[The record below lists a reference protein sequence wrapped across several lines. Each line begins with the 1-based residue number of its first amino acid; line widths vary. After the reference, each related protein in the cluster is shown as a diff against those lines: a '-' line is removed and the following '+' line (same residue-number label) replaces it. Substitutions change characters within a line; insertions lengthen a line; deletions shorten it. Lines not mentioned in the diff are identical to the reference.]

1 MPFTRTILVAAP
13 HHHDKRD
20 LGTRN
25 WPAKIDDVDKS
36 NYDRLVKLFT
46 KLALQGLGAAK
57 LQRAV
62 ELINPHLYTVEERI
76 REQAKAFDPAIEG
89 YFQYAC
95 GSSGKRL
102 RPIVTLLSGAA
113 TGTVCTS
120 HVDLAVI
127 VELIHLATL
136 VHDDIMDGADIRRDQ
151 PTVNAKWGNTLAVL
165 LGDCLFAHALQLAAA
180 FPNNAICRR
189 IAHAAKDV
197 CSGEIIQTQRRF
209 DLNLTIDDYF
219 QVIEMKTAALFAVAT
234 ELGAFIS
241 EASPE
246 VITAMKA
253 YGLKLGTAYQIYDDC
268 LDIAGTEEKAGKT
281 LGSDLRKG
289 KLTLPV
295 LYLLQM
301 VDPDERHRF
310 SEVLLRVN
318 ADELDGLAEEVVRRG
333 ALRRAVETTKRL
345 VEEAQSELQKMP
357 VNKYSLA
364 MQDIGDFLSNI
375 VGQFAVAA

>member
-1 MPFTRTILVAAP
+1 V
-13 HHHDKRD
+13 
-20 LGTRN
+20 
-25 WPAKIDDVDKS
+25 KI
-36 NYDRLVKLFT
+36 FT
-46 KLALQGLGAAK
+46 KSGLGGLGAPK
-57 LQRAV
+57 LRRAV

-76 REQAKAFDPAIEG
+76 REQARAFDPAIEG
-89 YFQYAC
+89 YLAYAC

-102 RPIVTLLSGAA
+102 RPTLALLSGAA
-113 TGTVCTS
+113 TGNICPS

-127 VELIHLATL
+127 LELIHLATL
-136 VHDDIMDGADIRRDQ
+136 VHDDIMDSAEVRREQ
-151 PTVNAKWGNTLAVL
+151 ATVNAKWGNTLAVL
-165 LGDCLFAHALQLAAA
+165 LGDCLFAHAMKLAAA
-180 FPNNAICRR
+180 FPNSEICRR
-189 IAHAAKDV
+189 IAHAATEG
-197 CSGEIIQTQRRF
+197 CAGEIIQTQRRY
-209 DLNLTIDDYF
+209 DLNLTIGEYF
-219 QVIEMKTAALFAVAT
+219 QVIEMKTAALFATAA

-246 VITAMKA
+246 VITAMKV

-301 VDPDERHRF
+301 VDRDEHHRF
-310 SEVLLRVN
+310 SEVLIRSN
-318 ADELDGLAEEVVRRG
+318 TEELDTLAEEVVRRG
-333 ALRRAVETTKRL
+333 ALRRAVDTTKRL
-345 VEEAQSELQKMP
+345 VEEAQSELQRTP

-375 VGQFAVAA
+375 VDQFAAAA

>member
-1 MPFTRTILVAAP
+1 MS
-13 HHHDKRD
+13 KRE
-20 LGTRN
+20 LGCRCGA
-25 WPAKIDDVDKS
+25 AKIDVGDNS
-36 NYDRLVKLFT
+36 HYDRLVKIFT
-46 KLALQGLGAAK
+46 KLALQGMGAAK

-76 REQAKAFDPAIEG
+76 REQARAFDPAIEG

-95 GSSGKRL
+95 GGGGKRL
-102 RPIVTLLSGAA
+102 RPILTLLSGAA
-113 TGTVCTS
+113 TGIVCTS
-120 HVDLAVI
+120 HIDLAVI

-151 PTVNAKWGNTLAVL
+151 ATVNAKWGNTLSVL

-189 IAHAAKDV
+189 IAHAAKEV

-209 DLNLTIDDYF
+209 DLNLTIAEYF
-219 QVIEMKTAALFAVAT
+219 RVIEMKTAALFAVAA

-268 LDIAGTEEKAGKT
+268 LDIAGTEEKAGKS

-301 VDPDERHRF
+301 VEPEEHHRF
-310 SEVLLRVN
+310 SEVLLRAN
-318 ADELDGLAEEVVRRG
+318 EDELDSLGEEVVRRG
-333 ALRRAVETTKRL
+333 ALRRAVDTTKQL
-345 VEEAQSELQKMP
+345 VVEAQSELLRLP

-375 VGQFAVAA
+375 VDQFAVAA

>member
-1 MPFTRTILVAAP
+1 
-13 HHHDKRD
+13 
-20 LGTRN
+20 
-25 WPAKIDDVDKS
+25 
-36 NYDRLVKLFT
+36 
-46 KLALQGLGAAK
+46 
-57 LQRAV
+57 
-62 ELINPHLYTVEERI
+62 
-76 REQAKAFDPAIEG
+76 
-89 YFQYAC
+89 
-95 GSSGKRL
+95 
-102 RPIVTLLSGAA
+102 
-113 TGTVCTS
+113 
-120 HVDLAVI
+120 
-127 VELIHLATL
+127 
-136 VHDDIMDGADIRRDQ
+136 
-151 PTVNAKWGNTLAVL
+151 
-165 LGDCLFAHALQLAAA
+165 
-180 FPNNAICRR
+180 
-189 IAHAAKDV
+189 
-197 CSGEIIQTQRRF
+197 
-209 DLNLTIDDYF
+209 
-219 QVIEMKTAALFAVAT
+219 
-234 ELGAFIS
+234 
-241 EASPE
+241 
-246 VITAMKA
+246 MKA

>member
-1 MPFTRTILVAAP
+1 MIRLSKAISSMPAAAAENAFVPIL
-13 HHHDKRD
+13 
-20 LGTRN
+20 
-25 WPAKIDDVDKS
+25 
-36 NYDRLVKLFT
+36 
-46 KLALQGLGAAK
+46 
-57 LQRAV
+57 
-62 ELINPHLYTVEERI
+62 
-76 REQAKAFDPAIEG
+76 
-89 YFQYAC
+89 
-95 GSSGKRL
+95 
-102 RPIVTLLSGAA
+102 TLLSGAA

-120 HVDLAVI
+120 HIDLAVI

-151 PTVNAKWGNTLAVL
+151 ATVNAKWGNTLAVL

-189 IAHAAKDV
+189 IAHAAKEV

-209 DLNLTIDDYF
+209 DLNLTIDEYF

-301 VDPDERHRF
+301 VEPEERHRF

-345 VEEAQSELQKMP
+345 VEEAQSELQGCRST
-357 VNKYSLA
+357 NIHWQCRISAIFCRISLTSLRLLPNSFHA
-364 MQDIGDFLSNI
+364 CLFIHAWPDHPRIAGSTETPRKTSP
-375 VGQFAVAA
+375 ARR

>member
-1 MPFTRTILVAAP
+1 M
-13 HHHDKRD
+13 
-20 LGTRN
+20 
-25 WPAKIDDVDKS
+25 
-36 NYDRLVKLFT
+36 FT
-46 KLALQGLGAAK
+46 KSGLSGLGVPK
-57 LQRAV
+57 LRRAV

-76 REQAKAFDPAIEG
+76 REQARAFDPAIEG
-89 YFQYAC
+89 YLAYAC

-102 RPIVTLLSGAA
+102 RPTLALLSGAA
-113 TGTVCTS
+113 TGNICPS

-127 VELIHLATL
+127 LELIHLATL
-136 VHDDIMDGADIRRDQ
+136 VHDDIMDSADVRREQ
-151 PTVNAKWGNTLAVL
+151 ATVNAKWGNTLAVL
-165 LGDCLFAHALQLAAA
+165 LGDCLFAHAMKLPAA
-180 FPNNAICRR
+180 FPNSEICRR
-189 IAHAAKDV
+189 IAHAAKEV

-209 DLNLTIDDYF
+209 DLNLTIGEYF

-246 VITAMKA
+246 VITATKA

-268 LDIAGTEEKAGKT
+268 LDIAGNEEKAGKS

-301 VDPDERHRF
+301 VEPEEHHRF
-310 SEVLLRVN
+310 SEVLLR
-318 ADELDGLAEEVVRRG
+318 ASEDELDSLGEEVVRRG
-333 ALRRAVETTKRL
+333 ALRQAVDTTKQL
-345 VEEAQSELQKMP
+345 VVEAQSELLRLP

-364 MQDIGDFLSNI
+364 MQDISD
-375 VGQFAVAA
+375 